1 MNFLLHHHLAS
12 RDLGRP
18 AAAAG
23 AMLPDV
29 WRMADRRART
39 RSVDPERSVGMVRAV
54 TEGIAHHLEMD
65 AWFHVAPVFT
75 CGETA
80 AREALRRAP
89 GVAKLGLF
97 AHVAWELCLDGAL
110 LRRVGLQRLLDALRT
125 SVETVRPDAHHRAA
139 ALHLSRRS
147 GDPLAVR
154 QRFESRVDQILDAI
168 ARGPWI
174 AGYATGHGIAERL
187 DGVRARLGFPAM
199 PDAERVAIAEGL
211 DALAAHADDALGQIL

>member
-1 MNFLLHHHLAS
+1 
-12 RDLGRP
+12 
-18 AAAAG
+18 
-23 AMLPDV
+23 MLPDV

-39 RSVDPERSVGMVRAV
+39 RSVDPERSVGTVRAV

-75 CGETA
+75 CGEMR
-80 AREALRRAP
+80 AREALGRAP

-110 LRRVGLQRLLDALRT
+110 VRRVGLQRLLDALRG

-139 ALHLSRRS
+139 ALHAGRRS
-147 GDPLAVR
+147 DDPLAVR
-154 QRFESRVDQILDAI
+154 RQFESRVDQILDAI

-174 AGYATGHGIAERL
+174 AGYATGYGIAERL

-199 PDAERVAIAEGL
+199 AGGERVAVAESL
-211 DALAAHADDALGQIL
+211 DTLAGHADEALGEIV

>member
-1 MNFLLHHHLAS
+1 
-12 RDLGRP
+12 
-18 AAAAG
+18 
-23 AMLPDV
+23 
-29 WRMADRRART
+29 
-39 RSVDPERSVGMVRAV
+39 
-54 TEGIAHHLEMD
+54 
-65 AWFHVAPVFT
+65 
-75 CGETA
+75 
-80 AREALRRAP
+80 
-89 GVAKLGLF
+89 
-97 AHVAWELCLDGAL
+97 
-110 LRRVGLQRLLDALRT
+110 
-125 SVETVRPDAHHRAA
+125 VRPDAHHRAA
-139 ALHLSRRS
+139 ALHAGRRS